1 MDTNS
6 GMIKIDCLDY
16 ESNYNIVE
24 RVVIICSNYWSI
36 SLEVACQTR
45 MSRRKNS

>member
-16 ESNYNIVE
+16 ESNYSGT
-24 RVVIICSNYWSI
+24 CSNYY
-36 SLEVACQTR
+36 VQTVGAFNW
-45 MSRRKNS
+45 K